1 MSENEQEVVPVK
13 LAEVA
18 EIFKSVSGEKYA
30 VHVVM
35 NEPPPITFEYC
46 FHVMGLWLAASA
58 VWAFII
64 GMFSGVVALVIA
76 LISQAVR

>member
-35 NEPPPITFEYC
+35 NEPPPITLEYC

-58 VWAFII
+58 VWAFIV
-64 GMFSGVVALVIA
+64 GFAGGVIALVIA
-76 LISQAVR
+76 ILREAFK